1 MAIATVAA
9 ITAGQRVCAHAAII
23 TCFGVFGLRW
33 MHGELQLSLSCLKL
47 WETKM
52 AHSVRPRASHHVLQ
66 IVASFCCSHDL
77 SGGFIAKCAFA
88 TLTLN
93 LNLL

>member
-23 TCFGVFGLRW
+23 PCFGVFW
-33 MHGELQLSLSCLKL
+33 CQMHGELQLSLSCLKL

-52 AHSVRPRASHHVLQ
+52 AQSATSASHYVLQ
-66 IVASFCCSHDL
+66 IVGSFCCSHDL
-77 SGGFIAKCAFA
+77 SGGFIAKCAF
-88 TLTLN
+88 TTLILTLN
-93 LNLL
+93 LL